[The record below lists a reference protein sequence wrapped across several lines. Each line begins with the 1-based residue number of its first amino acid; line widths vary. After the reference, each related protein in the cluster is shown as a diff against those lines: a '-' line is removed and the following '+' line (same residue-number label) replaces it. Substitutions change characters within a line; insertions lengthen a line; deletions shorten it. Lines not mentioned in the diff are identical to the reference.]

1 MVSEQA
7 ISVVLFN
14 LHNAL
19 VEGDDSVKIFQY
31 VAQKIS
37 DVLVQHVMPYKPMMP
52 VQFNLQ
58 LGIGAQLILT
68 VRLEKRLH
76 EYIS

>member
-7 ISVVLFN
+7 ISLVLFN

-31 VAQKIS
+31 VA
-37 DVLVQHVMPYKPMMP
+37 
-52 VQFNLQ
+52 
-58 LGIGAQLILT
+58 
-68 VRLEKRLH
+68 
-76 EYIS
+76 